1 MTLRLNV
8 RRFTLLDLF
17 YVKLLYIKTVSTKK
31 EKECDS
37 QKNNSHIAH
46 LQFAFRHLIHR
57 ILSKF
62 HRNVFLPHSEGAV
75 GPILNSAFHEKD
87 LQTSNS
93 IIVLLG
99 KTTRH
104 AILS

>member
-1 MTLRLNV
+1 M
-8 RRFTLLDLF
+8 RFA
-17 YVKLLYIKTVSTKK
+17 KKTIRILHT
-31 EKECDS
+31 C
-37 QKNNSHIAH
+37 NSHSVILFIAFF
-46 LQFAFRHLIHR
+46 LNFIAMF
-57 ILSKF
+57 
-62 HRNVFLPHSEGAV
+62 FLPHSEGTV

-93 IIVLLG
+93 VIVLLS

>member
-1 MTLRLNV
+1 M
-8 RRFTLLDLF
+8 RFA
-17 YVKLLYIKTVSTKK
+17 KK
-31 EKECDS
+31 
-37 QKNNSHIAH
+37 
-46 LQFAFRHLIHR
+46 QFAYCTPAIRIRHLIHR

-62 HRNVFLPHSEGAV
+62 HRNVFLPHSEGTV

-93 IIVLLG
+93 VIVLLG

>member
-1 MTLRLNV
+1 M
-8 RRFTLLDLF
+8 RFA
-17 YVKLLYIKTVSTKK
+17 
-31 EKECDS
+31 
-37 QKNNSHIAH
+37 KNNSHIAD
-46 LQFAFRHLIHR
+46 LQFAFCHLNHR
-57 ILSKF
+57 ILF
-62 HRNVFLPHSEGAV
+62 LNHRNVFLPHSEGTV

-93 IIVLLG
+93 VIVLLG